1 MATNTLTYHEVAQ
14 KKQTRRRLAAQQ
26 VGASLA
32 GDNLDAL
39 HKIGVNLFGVAIK
52 EAQDNEND
60 YNTVAI
66 GHLYN
71 KDSQSILLV
80 ACKGIKAKPLGTI
93 VAEAKEYF
101 PTLTEG
107 HTIILQNE
115 VSVSGGGSDHVH
127 AEMAIVQA
135 LYYKLQ
141 IPKSQIPSCGVQ
153 IACILKGVCPDCS
166 GWLTRHNIPH
176 TWRRGHVASSGW
188 TNPLTGAFFKY
199 SGTNLQYNKLFW
211 SGFQVEGKIDTMS
224 SKQNMHPKSAKY
236 A

>member
-14 KKQTRRRLAAQQ
+14 KKQTRRRDAAQQ

-32 GDNLDAL
+32 GNNLDAL
-39 HKIGVNLFGVAIK
+39 HTIGVNLFGVEIK
-52 EAQDNEND
+52 QAQDDEND
-60 YNTVAI
+60 YNTIAI
-66 GHLYN
+66 GHIYN

-80 ACKGIKAKPLGTI
+80 ACKGIKAKPVGTI
-93 VAEAKEYF
+93 VAEAKQYF

-107 HTIILQNE
+107 HTIILQDE
-115 VSVSGGGSDHVH
+115 VSVSGGGMDHVH

-135 LYYKLQ
+135 LYYTLH
-141 IPKSQIPSCGVQ
+141 IPKPQIPSCGAQ

-176 TWRRGHVASSGW
+176 TWRREHVASSGW